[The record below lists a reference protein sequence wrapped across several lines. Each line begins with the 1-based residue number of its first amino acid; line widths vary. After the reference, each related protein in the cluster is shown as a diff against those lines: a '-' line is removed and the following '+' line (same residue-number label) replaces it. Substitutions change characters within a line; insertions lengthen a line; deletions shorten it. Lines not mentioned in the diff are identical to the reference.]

1 MDELYRTSAGGAKRA
16 NRPGA
21 PPAIA
26 GAWLGSVR
34 RFTDNN
40 RFAGGA
46 RSDLLLGRR
55 RLNCGHPDLTG
66 LDPGNMPR

>member
-1 MDELYRTSAGGAKRA
+1 MDELYRTSWGQTCES
-16 NRPGA
+16 PVA

-46 RSDLLLGRR
+46 RSDLLLGR
-55 RLNCGHPDLTG
+55 
-66 LDPGNMPR
+66 

>member
-1 MDELYRTSAGGAKRA
+1 MDELYRTSTGGAERA
-16 NRPGA
+16 NRPVA

-40 RFAGGA
+40 RFARGA
-46 RSDLLLGRR
+46 RSDLLLG
-55 RLNCGHPDLTG
+55 LEGLAAAILT
-66 LDPGNMPR
+66 